1 MYNGPIIDCDV
12 HHARATD
19 EELLPYL
26 SRGWRD
32 YIANRGPAGI
42 MPLTVQDGLPNP
54 HGFMRAD
61 TFPPDGGPPGS
72 DYETLRRQVLE
83 RGDIRRAILTFG
95 DDSHL
100 AGHHNPYFA
109 TELARALNDWSID
122 RWLSQDSR
130 LASSIMV
137 ATQLPEEA
145 AKEIY
150 RHADNA
156 RMVQVML
163 VDNPHHYPFGHP
175 LFHPVYAAAEETGR
189 PIAIHG
195 GAGGWA
201 NPASTAGGSINL
213 YFEAHT
219 LWPQV
224 IMTHLVSFVS
234 HGVFEKF
241 PRLRLLLIEA
251 GAAWLPSLLW
261 RFDTEY
267 KGLRREVPWL
277 RKLPSEYVQE
287 HVWLTTQPL
296 EISPRQE
303 QVTELLGW
311 VNGKERLC
319 YSSDYPHWDAD
330 ESGYIAA
337 RLPESW
343 HRGIFFENALNFYGW
358 READLAL
365 PERAAVPA

>member
-32 YIANRGPAGI
+32 YVANRGSAGI

-61 TFPPDGGPPGS
+61 AFPPNGGPPGA
-72 DYETLRRQVLE
+72 DYTTLQQQLLD
-83 RGDIRRAILTFG
+83 RGDVRRAILTFG
-95 DDSHL
+95 DDSHV

-122 RWLSQDSR
+122 RWLSRDHR

-137 ATQLPEEA
+137 ASQLPEQA
-145 AKEIY
+145 AEEIY
-150 RHADNA
+150 RRADNG

-175 LFHPVYAAAEETGR
+175 LFHQIYAAAEETGR

-201 NPASTAGGSINL
+201 NPPSTGGGNVNL

-224 IMTHLVSFVS
+224 VMTHLVSFVS

-241 PRLRLLLIEA
+241 PRLRLLLIET
-251 GAAWLPSLLW
+251 GAAWLAPLLW

-277 RKLPSEYVQE
+277 RKPPSEYVRE

-296 EISPRQE
+296 EVSPE
-303 QVTELLGW
+303 KGQVTELLGW
-311 VNGKERLC
+311 VSAQNRLC

-330 ESGYIAA
+330 EPSYIAA

-343 HRGIFFENALNFYGW
+343 HRRIFFENALELYGW
-358 READLAL
+358 READLTRV
-365 PERAAVPA
+365 EAAAAT